1 MWNNNC
7 SLFNKVKKEMRSSEE
22 IASLELV
29 QALFMKSNISSKL
42 STGQYDKYDIITE
55 NNWRIEVKNR
65 KLSKSDFIKYNNGG
79 FILEEIKYSY
89 LIQFNNSRYIN
100 VFHVN
105 GLTFILNWKI
115 KDVRPI
121 INDLYCRKTTHFE
134 NTNRVRKSVIYLKA
148 ETALIYLYEDNDF
161 KKIDFN
167 TLIDKLN

>member
-1 MWNNNC
+1 MWVCNC
-7 SLFNKVKKEMRSSEE
+7 SLINKVKKEMRSSEE

-89 LIQFNNSRYIN
+89 LIQFNINS
-100 VFHVN
+100 
-105 GLTFILNWKI
+105 
-115 KDVRPI
+115 
-121 INDLYCRKTTHFE
+121 
-134 NTNRVRKSVIYLKA
+134 
-148 ETALIYLYEDNDF
+148 
-161 KKIDFN
+161 
-167 TLIDKLN
+167 